1 MRIAITAAEASG
13 DRVAGQLA
21 RELLRL
27 SPGCEIYGSGGAWLR
42 EAGGE
47 VVVDASAFGVIG
59 IAAGLALLPQM
70 LAARHHLLA
79 ELRRR
84 PPDVLIPIDA
94 GAFHMG
100 FGPIQG
106 LVPWVRK
113 NLPQTKILY
122 YFPPGSWHK
131 TLRYTPLRGQVDAV
145 ASPFP
150 WNASELNRLGVRAE
164 FVGHPLLDLV
174 HPSQPLADFAKQYG
188 LDTDKP
194 IVGLV
199 PGSRAQELDTILP
212 VQLGA
217 ALQIAQRLPGVQ
229 FLIALAPT
237 VDRAQVEWALK
248 AALRNPSPSRAHE
261 KNFLTD
267 STLRQPVLAE
277 GSAEELARRQREWIE
292 QARSHQN
299 HPPTIPPFAIV
310 ENATYDVLAACD
322 ALICKSGTT
331 TLEAAILGKPMVIV
345 YKLSRANTL
354 QLALIRKTLP
364 KFVGMPNLIAGEEI
378 CRELLQEE
386 ATPEGIASE
395 VLGLLLD
402 PDRIARM
409 RRDLGQVRAQ
419 LGKPGGAERTAQLAL
434 SLTGT

>member
-21 RELLRL
+21 RALKQLAPE
-27 SPGCEIYGSGGAWLR
+27 CEIYGSGGTWLR

-47 VVVDASAFGVIG
+47 VIIDASSFGVIG
-59 IAAGLALLPQM
+59 IAAAVGLLPRM
-70 LAARHHLLA
+70 LAARNRLLK

-131 TLRYTPLRGQVDAV
+131 TLTYTPLQGLVDAV

-150 WNASELNRLGVRAE
+150 WNAEELNRLSVRAD

-188 LDTDKP
+188 LDMDKP

-199 PGSRAQELDTILP
+199 PGSRRQEIETILP
-212 VQLGA
+212 VQLA
-217 ALQIAQRLPGVQ
+217 AARQIAQRLPGVQ

-237 VDRAQVEWALK
+237 VDRVQVEQ
-248 AALRNPSPSRAHE
+248 ALRRATQE
-261 KNFLTD
+261 PRTMRVPERSVNTET
-267 STLRQPVLAE
+267 SGRQPILVE
-277 GSAEELARRQREWIE
+277 GSAEELTRRQKAWAE
-292 QARSHQN
+292 QARLQHN
-299 HPPTIPPFAIV
+299 HAPTIPPFAIV
-310 ENATYDVLAACD
+310 ENATYDVISASD

-345 YKLSRANTL
+345 YKLSRANAF
-354 QLALIRKTLP
+354 QLALVRKSLP
-364 KFVGMPNLIAGEEI
+364 RFVGMPNLIAGEEI
-378 CRELLQEE
+378 CRELLQEA
-386 ATPEGIASE
+386 ATPEAIASE
-395 VLGLLLD
+395 VLNLLLD
-402 PDRIARM
+402 PDRMARM
-409 RRDLGQVRAQ
+409 RRDLTTVRTQ
-419 LGKPGGAERTAQLAL
+419 LGEPGGAVRTAQLAL
-434 SLTGT
+434 SLVST